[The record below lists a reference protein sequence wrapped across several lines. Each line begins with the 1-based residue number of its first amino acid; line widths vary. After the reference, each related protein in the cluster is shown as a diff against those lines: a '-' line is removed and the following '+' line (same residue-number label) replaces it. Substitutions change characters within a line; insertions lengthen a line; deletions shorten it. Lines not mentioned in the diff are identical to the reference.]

1 MSKEELISMLNHALD
16 LEHSAHIQYLSHAE
30 FVDGVS
36 AEAIMARLKEIAGDE
51 LEHQKKLRTLI
62 GALGGVPSMGMA
74 PTKKAMTV
82 NEILEENLK
91 DEKEAVDTYR
101 RILEKIKTE
110 KVKYYDFL
118 LEHDMRH
125 ILMEEQEHITELE
138 MLLGKSGSSY

>member
-30 FVDGVS
+30 CVDGVS

-82 NEILEENLK
+82 KEILEENLK
-91 DEKEAVDTYR
+91 DEKDAVDTYR